1 MVSAAV
7 ELNGFYSG
15 ASFDNVVVLQL
26 EPKLRSPPGAEHNLV
41 VSGPNV
47 VRNINDITLQEDIFE
62 VPGHNKLV
70 ITITIFIIIKVQ
82 ERGVVVRAFGWT
94 GAVSGSNLSKLTNV
108 GTLSKSFIPS
118 LVV

>member
-7 ELNGFYSG
+7 ELNSFYSG

-62 VPGHNKLV
+62 VPGHIKLV
-70 ITITIFIIIKVQ
+70 LTFIIIFIIIKMQ
-82 ERGVVVRAFGWT
+82 ERGVVVRDWGGIRFE
-94 GAVSGSNLSKLTNV
+94 
-108 GTLSKSFIPS
+108 S
-118 LVV
+118 L